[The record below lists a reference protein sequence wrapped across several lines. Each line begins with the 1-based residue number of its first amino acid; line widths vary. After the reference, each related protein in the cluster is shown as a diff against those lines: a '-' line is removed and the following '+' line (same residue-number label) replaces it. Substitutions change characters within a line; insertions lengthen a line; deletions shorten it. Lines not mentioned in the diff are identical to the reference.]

1 MSPKIIY
8 KQRHRDPCRKGRPY
22 TTTANAEHLKYI
34 GTREGVLPTDETA
47 SHLKYIGQRPGTLE
61 TENASNGL
69 FGYIN
74 GAFTP
79 STEMTAAQGYIRN
92 ISKQHD
98 IFRCCF
104 SFTPDSAAEAGLHA
118 LADWQRFVSSSMNK
132 IAKYMEMK
140 IENIEWYAAVHLKE
154 GQPHVH
160 IMYWDKEQKIRRNK
174 VDPKICDNIR
184 IDVINDTYHSQFVQ
198 LREKENHL
206 TSDLRTEVN
215 STANN
220 AMLRNASDQNTEIVL
235 QMLNSLYRKLPSK
248 GRLAYAFMPQE
259 IKEELNRLTHF
270 IINSS
275 EQTTPIY
282 SELLHTRQIYNEM
295 LHSSDTNWGRYNLA
309 KYKDKLCEDIE
320 QQMGNVILKA
330 LSKEKKQ
337 NKTILDN
344 DMFNSESYELPS
356 QPDEPQTEE
365 TTPPTEKRY
374 YIRWSKDF
382 KAARAAAQGQDIGK
396 ALRLY
401 KSEVSK
407 GNVLAIY
414 EIADIFHRG
423 LATSTEEKIFALFSN
438 ALERFMQVET
448 TATTMKPY
456 LQYRIGRMFYD
467 GYGTKTDM
475 ETALKWLEQAANGS
489 MDAAKA
495 EAQSRHGCRQ
505 PSFGTGNHN
514 AQYTVGK
521 MYRDGTGTAPNMEK
535 AILYISR
542 AAESGNVYAKAAL
555 ARLYL
560 RSDKPSRHY
569 QAETILNQLIKQST
583 GEQKSYFESVL
594 GAAYYYSDTLRDTAK
609 AKGLLE
615 RAAQNGSEYAAV
627 LLSRIAGHERNAVD
641 SLLCSLMAL
650 LNSAEHYSNLD
661 LQNASK
667 LLFGRGDLSKE
678 MIAELIYKRQDKE
691 NTSQR

>member
-1 MSPKIIY
+1 MPPKIIY

-34 GTREGVLPTDETA
+34 GTREGVLPTDETT

-61 TENASNGL
+61 TGNAANGL

-74 GAFTP
+74 GAFAP
-79 STEMTAAQGYIRN
+79 STDMTAAQGYIRN

-118 LADWQRFVSSSMNK
+118 LADWQRFVLASMNK
-132 IAKYMEMK
+132 IAKNMEIK

-160 IMYWDKEQKIRRNK
+160 IMYWDKEQKIRRNT

-184 IDVINDTYHSQFVQ
+184 IDVIKDTYHSQFVQ

-206 TSDLRTEVN
+206 TSALRTEVN

-259 IKEELNRLTHF
+259 IKEGLNRLTYF

-275 EQTTPIY
+275 EQATPIY

-456 LQYRIGRMFYD
+456 LQYRIGRMLYD

-489 MDAAKA
+489 
-495 EAQSRHGCRQ
+495 
-505 PSFGTGNHN
+505 NHN

-521 MYRDGTGTAPNMEK
+521 MYRDGTGTAPNMEN

-560 RSDKPSRHY
+560 CSDEHSRHY

-583 GEQKSYFESVL
+583 GEQKSYFESIL

-609 AKGLLE
+609 AKELLE

-627 LLSRIAGHERNAVD
+627 LLSRIAEHERNAVN
-641 SLLCSLMAL
+641 SLLCTLMAL
-650 LNSAEHYSNLD
+650 LNSAEHYSNVD

>member
-1 MSPKIIY
+1 MPTKIIY

-34 GTREGVLPTDETA
+34 GTREGVLPTDETT

-61 TENASNGL
+61 TGNAANGL

-74 GAFTP
+74 GAFAP
-79 STEMTAAQGYIRN
+79 STDMTAAQGYIRN

-118 LADWQRFVSSSMNK
+118 LADWQRFVLASMNK
-132 IAKYMEMK
+132 IAKNMEIK

-184 IDVINDTYHSQFVQ
+184 IDVIKDTYHSQFVQ

-206 TSDLRTEVN
+206 TSALRTEVN

-220 AMLRNASDQNTEIVL
+220 AMLRNASDQNAEIVL

-248 GRLAYAFMPQE
+248 GRLVYAFMPQE
-259 IKEELNRLTHF
+259 IKEELNRLTRF
-270 IINSS
+270 IIDSS
-275 EQTTPIY
+275 EQATQTY

-309 KYKDKLCEDIE
+309 KYKDRLCEDIE

-337 NKTILDN
+337 NKTNLDN
-344 DMFNSESYELPS
+344 DMFNSESYEPPVP
-356 QPDEPQTEE
+356 PDEPQTGEI
-365 TTPPTEKRY
+365 PPPAEKRY

-382 KAARAAAQGQDIGK
+382 KAARAAEQGQDIGK

-401 KSEVSK
+401 KSEASK

-414 EIADIFHRG
+414 EIADIFRRG
-423 LATSTEEKIFALFSN
+423 LAKLNPFNGTFCKNSSSKSSI
-438 ALERFMQVET
+438 
-448 TATTMKPY
+448 KPADELIVNIKFLNTLAVDFFGFVNLNPLY
-456 LQYRIGRMFYD
+456 KRVQECL
-467 GYGTKTDM
+467 
-475 ETALKWLEQAANGS
+475 
-489 MDAAKA
+489 
-495 EAQSRHGCRQ
+495 RQ
-505 PSFGTGNHN
+505 F
-514 AQYTVGK
+514 V
-521 MYRDGTGTAPNMEK
+521 
-535 AILYISR
+535 
-542 AAESGNVYAKAAL
+542 NVC
-555 ARLYL
+555 
-560 RSDKPSRHY
+560 
-569 QAETILNQLIKQST
+569 
-583 GEQKSYFESVL
+583 
-594 GAAYYYSDTLRDTAK
+594 
-609 AKGLLE
+609 
-615 RAAQNGSEYAAV
+615 V
-627 LLSRIAGHERNAVD
+627 LLD
-641 SLLCSLMAL
+641 
-650 LNSAEHYSNLD
+650 
-661 LQNASK
+661 
-667 LLFGRGDLSKE
+667 
-678 MIAELIYKRQDKE
+678 
-691 NTSQR
+691 

>member
-1 MSPKIIY
+1 MPPKIIF

-61 TENASNGL
+61 TENAANGL

-74 GAFTP
+74 GAFAT
-79 STEMTAAQGYIRN
+79 STDMTAAQGYIRN

-118 LADWQRFVSSSMNK
+118 LADWQRFISASMNK
-132 IAKYMEMK
+132 IAKYMEIK

-154 GQPHVH
+154 EQPHVH
-160 IMYWDKEQKIRRNK
+160 IMYWAKEQKIRRNK

-184 IDVINDTYHSQFVQ
+184 IDVIKDTYHSQFVQ

-220 AMLRNASDQNTEIVL
+220 AMLRNASDQNAEIVL
-235 QMLNSLYRKLPSK
+235 QMLDSLYRKLPSK
-248 GRLAYAFMPQE
+248 GRLTYAFMPQE

-270 IINSS
+270 IIDSS
-275 EQTTPIY
+275 EQATQNY

-309 KYKDKLCEDIE
+309 KYHRK
-320 QQMGNVILKA
+320 GAA
-330 LSKEKKQ
+330 L
-337 NKTILDN
+337 I
-344 DMFNSESYELPS
+344 
-356 QPDEPQTEE
+356 
-365 TTPPTEKRY
+365 
-374 YIRWSKDF
+374 
-382 KAARAAAQGQDIGK
+382 
-396 ALRLY
+396 
-401 KSEVSK
+401 KSEASK

-414 EIADIFHRG
+414 EIADIFRRG

-489 MDAAKA
+489 
-495 EAQSRHGCRQ
+495 
-505 PSFGTGNHN
+505 NHN
-514 AQYTVGK
+514 AQYTIGK

-535 AILYISR
+535 ASLYISR
-542 AAESGNVYAKAAL
+542 AAECGNVYAKAAL
-555 ARLYL
+555 AWLYL

-569 QAETILNQLIKQST
+569 QTEIVLNQLIKQAT

-594 GAAYYYSDTLRDTAK
+594 GAAYYYFDTLRDTAK
-609 AKGLLE
+609 AKELLE

>member
-1 MSPKIIY
+1 MPPKIIY

-61 TENASNGL
+61 TQNSANGL

-74 GAFTP
+74 GAFAP

-184 IDVINDTYHSQFVQ
+184 IDVIKDTYHSQFVQ
-198 LREKENHL
+198 IREKENHL

-215 STANN
+215 ATANN
-220 AMLRNASDQNTEIVL
+220 AMLRNDSGQNAEIVL

-270 IINSS
+270 IIDNS
-275 EQTTPIY
+275 EQATQTY
-282 SELLHTRQIYNEM
+282 SELLHTQQIYNEM

-344 DMFNSESYELPS
+344 DMFNSESYEPPVP
-356 QPDEPQTEE
+356 PDEPQTEE

-456 LQYRIGRMFYD
+456 LQYRIGRMLYD

-489 MDAAKA
+489 
-495 EAQSRHGCRQ
+495 
-505 PSFGTGNHN
+505 NHN

-521 MYRDGTGTAPNMEK
+521 MYRDGTGTAPNMEN

-560 RSDKPSRHY
+560 CSDEHSRHY

-583 GEQKSYFESVL
+583 GEQKSYFESIL

-609 AKGLLE
+609 AKELLE

>member
-1 MSPKIIY
+1 MPPKIIF

-61 TENASNGL
+61 TENSANGL

-74 GAFTP
+74 GAFAP

-184 IDVINDTYHSQFVQ
+184 IDVIKDTYHSQFVQ

-206 TSDLRTEVN
+206 TSALRTEVN

-220 AMLRNASDQNTEIVL
+220 AMLRNASDQNAEIVL
-235 QMLNSLYRKLPSK
+235 QMLDSLYRKLPSK
-248 GRLAYAFMPQE
+248 GRLVYAFMPQE

-270 IINSS
+270 IIDNS
-275 EQTTPIY
+275 EQATQIY

-320 QQMGNVILKA
+320 QQMGNVILKVI
-330 LSKEKKQ
+330 SKEKKQ

-344 DMFNSESYELPS
+344 DMFNSESYEPPVP
-356 QPDEPQTEE
+356 PDEPQTGEI
-365 TTPPTEKRY
+365 PPPAEKRY

-382 KAARAAAQGQDIGK
+382 KAARAAEQGQDIGK

-401 KSEVSK
+401 KSEASK

-414 EIADIFHRG
+414 ESADIFRRG

-438 ALERFMQVET
+438 ALEHFMQVET

-489 MDAAKA
+489 
-495 EAQSRHGCRQ
+495 
-505 PSFGTGNHN
+505 NHN

-521 MYRDGTGTAPNMEK
+521 MYRDGTGTAPNMKK

-555 ARLYL
+555 AWLYL

-569 QAETILNQLIKQST
+569 QAEIVLNQLIKQAT
-583 GEQKSYFESVL
+583 GEQKNYFESVL

-609 AKGLLE
+609 AKELLE

-650 LNSAEHYSNLD
+650 LNSAEHYSNVD

-678 MIAELIYKRQDKE
+678 

>member
-1 MSPKIIY
+1 MPPKIIY

-34 GTREGVLPTDETA
+34 GTREGVLPTDETT

-61 TENASNGL
+61 TGNAANGL

-74 GAFTP
+74 GAFAP
-79 STEMTAAQGYIRN
+79 STDMTAAQGYIRN

-118 LADWQRFVSSSMNK
+118 LADWQRFVLASMNK
-132 IAKYMEMK
+132 IAKNMEIK

-184 IDVINDTYHSQFVQ
+184 IDVIKDTYHSQFVQ

-206 TSDLRTEVN
+206 TSALRTEVN

-220 AMLRNASDQNTEIVL
+220 AMLRNASDQNAEIVL

-248 GRLAYAFMPQE
+248 GRLVYAFMPQE
-259 IKEELNRLTHF
+259 IKEELNRLTRF
-270 IINSS
+270 IIDSS
-275 EQTTPIY
+275 EQATQTY

-309 KYKDKLCEDIE
+309 KYKDRLCEDIE

-337 NKTILDN
+337 NKTNLDN
-344 DMFNSESYELPS
+344 DMFNSESYEPPVP
-356 QPDEPQTEE
+356 PDEPQTGEI
-365 TTPPTEKRY
+365 PPPAEKRY

-456 LQYRIGRMFYD
+456 LQYRIGRMLYD

-489 MDAAKA
+489 
-495 EAQSRHGCRQ
+495 
-505 PSFGTGNHN
+505 NHN

-521 MYRDGTGTAPNMEK
+521 MYRDGTGTAPNMEN

-560 RSDKPSRHY
+560 CSDEHSRHY
-569 QAETILNQLIKQST
+569 QAETILNQLIKQAT
-583 GEQKSYFESVL
+583 GEQKSYFESIL
-594 GAAYYYSDTLRDTAK
+594 GAAYYYSDTLRDSAK
-609 AKGLLE
+609 AKELLE

>member
-1 MSPKIIY
+1 MPPKIIY

-34 GTREGVLPTDETA
+34 GTREGVLPTDETT

-61 TENASNGL
+61 TGNAANGL

-74 GAFTP
+74 GAFAP
-79 STEMTAAQGYIRN
+79 STDMTAAQGYIRN

-184 IDVINDTYHSQFVQ
+184 IDVIKDTYHSQFVQ
-198 LREKENHL
+198 IREKENHL

-215 STANN
+215 ATANN
-220 AMLRNASDQNTEIVL
+220 AMLRNDSGQNAEIVL

-270 IINSS
+270 IIDNS
-275 EQTTPIY
+275 EQATQTY
-282 SELLHTRQIYNEM
+282 SELLHTQQIYNEM

-344 DMFNSESYELPS
+344 DMFNSESYEPPVP
-356 QPDEPQTEE
+356 PDEPQTEE

-456 LQYRIGRMFYD
+456 LQYRIGRMLYD

-489 MDAAKA
+489 
-495 EAQSRHGCRQ
+495 
-505 PSFGTGNHN
+505 NHN

-521 MYRDGTGTAPNMEK
+521 MYRDGTGTAPNMEN

-560 RSDKPSRHY
+560 CSDEHSRHY

-583 GEQKSYFESVL
+583 GEQKSYFESIL

-609 AKGLLE
+609 AKELLE

-627 LLSRIAGHERNAVD
+627 LLSRIAEHERNAVN

-650 LNSAEHYSNLD
+650 LNSAEHYSNVD

>member
-1 MSPKIIY
+1 MPPKIIF
-8 KQRHRDPCRKGRPY
+8 KQRHRDPYRKGRPY

-61 TENASNGL
+61 TGNAANGL

-74 GAFTP
+74 GKFAP
-79 STEMTAAQGYIRN
+79 STEITAAQGYIRN

-132 IAKYMEMK
+132 IAKYMEIK

-154 GQPHVH
+154 EQPHVH

-184 IDVINDTYHSQFVQ
+184 IDVIKDTYHSQFVQ

-215 STANN
+215 TTANN
-220 AMLRNASDQNTEIVL
+220 AMLRNASDQNAEIVL

-248 GRLAYAFMPQE
+248 GRLVYAFMPQE
-259 IKEELNRLTHF
+259 IKEELNRLTRF
-270 IINSS
+270 IIDSS
-275 EQTTPIY
+275 EQATQTY

-337 NKTILDN
+337 NKTNLDN
-344 DMFNSESYELPS
+344 DMFNSESYEPPVP
-356 QPDEPQTEE
+356 PDEPQTGEI
-365 TTPPTEKRY
+365 PPPAEKRY

-382 KAARAAAQGQDIGK
+382 KAARAAEQGQDIGK

-401 KSEVSK
+401 KSEASK

-414 EIADIFHRG
+414 EIADIFRRG
-423 LATSTEEKIFALFSN
+423 LATSTEEKLFALFSN

-489 MDAAKA
+489 
-495 EAQSRHGCRQ
+495 
-505 PSFGTGNHN
+505 NHN

-521 MYRDGTGTAPNMEK
+521 MYRDGTGTAPNMEN

-560 RSDKPSRHY
+560 CSDEHSRHY

-583 GEQKSYFESVL
+583 GEQKSYFESIL

-609 AKGLLE
+609 AKELLE

>member
-1 MSPKIIY
+1 MPPKIIY

-34 GTREGVLPTDETA
+34 GTREGVLPTDET
-47 SHLKYIGQRPGTLE
+47 
-61 TENASNGL
+61 
-69 FGYIN
+69 
-74 GAFTP
+74 
-79 STEMTAAQGYIRN
+79 
-92 ISKQHD
+92 
-98 IFRCCF
+98 
-104 SFTPDSAAEAGLHA
+104 
-118 LADWQRFVSSSMNK
+118 
-132 IAKYMEMK
+132 
-140 IENIEWYAAVHLKE
+140 
-154 GQPHVH
+154 
-160 IMYWDKEQKIRRNK
+160 
-174 VDPKICDNIR
+174 
-184 IDVINDTYHSQFVQ
+184 
-198 LREKENHL
+198 
-206 TSDLRTEVN
+206 DLRAEVN
-215 STANN
+215 TTANN
-220 AMLRNASDQNTEIVL
+220 AMLRNDSDQNAEIVL
-235 QMLNSLYRKLPSK
+235 QMLDSLYRKLPSK
-248 GRLAYAFMPQE
+248 GRLVYAFMPQE
-259 IKEELNRLTHF
+259 IKEELNTLAHF
-270 IINSS
+270 IIDSS
-275 EQTTPIY
+275 ELATQIY

-337 NKTILDN
+337 NKTNLDN
-344 DMFNSESYELPS
+344 DMFNSESYEPPA
-356 QPDEPQTEE
+356 QPDEPQPEE
-365 TTPPTEKRY
+365 TPLPAEKCY

-382 KAARAAAQGQDIGK
+382 KAARAAERGQDIGK

-401 KSEVSK
+401 KSEASK

-414 EIADIFHRG
+414 EIADIFRRG

-475 ETALKWLEQAANGS
+475 VAAIKWLEQAANGS

-560 RSDKPSRHY
+560 RSDVPTQHY

-583 GEQKSYFESVL
+583 GEQKSYFESIL

-609 AKGLLE
+609 AKELLE
-615 RAAQNGSEYAAV
+615 RAAQDGSEYAAV
-627 LLSRIAGHERNAVD
+627 LLSRIAEHERNAVD

>member
-1 MSPKIIY
+1 MPTKIIY
-8 KQRHRDPCRKGRPY
+8 KQRHRDPYRKGRPY

-61 TENASNGL
+61 TGNAANGL

-74 GAFTP
+74 GAFAP

-118 LADWQRFVSSSMNK
+118 LADWQSFVSSSMNK

-140 IENIEWYAAVHLKE
+140 IKNIEWYAAVHLKE

-184 IDVINDTYHSQFVQ
+184 IDVIKDTYHSQFVQ

-206 TSDLRTEVN
+206 TSALRTEVN

-220 AMLRNASDQNTEIVL
+220 AMLRNASDQNAEIVL
-235 QMLNSLYRKLPSK
+235 QMLDSLYRKLPSK
-248 GRLAYAFMPQE
+248 GRLVYAFMPQE

-270 IINSS
+270 IIDNS
-275 EQTTPIY
+275 EQATQIY

-320 QQMGNVILKA
+320 QQMGNVILKV

-344 DMFNSESYELPS
+344 DMFNSESYEPPA

-365 TTPPTEKRY
+365 TPPPAEKRY

-382 KAARAAAQGQDIGK
+382 KAARAAAREQDIGK

-401 KSEVSK
+401 KSEASK

-414 EIADIFHRG
+414 EIADIFRRG

-489 MDAAKA
+489 
-495 EAQSRHGCRQ
+495 
-505 PSFGTGNHN
+505 NHN
-514 AQYTVGK
+514 AQYAVGK

-569 QAETILNQLIKQST
+569 QAEIVLTQLIKQAT
-583 GEQKSYFESVL
+583 GEQKSYFESVM

-609 AKGLLE
+609 AKELLE

-627 LLSRIAGHERNAVD
+627 LLNRIAGHEHNAVD
-641 SLLCSLMAL
+641 SLLCSLTAL
-650 LNSAEHYSNLD
+650 LNSAEHYSNVN

-678 MIAELIYKRQDKE
+678 MIAELTYKRQDKE

>member
-1 MSPKIIY
+1 MS
-8 KQRHRDPCRKGRPY
+8 
-22 TTTANAEHLKYI
+22 
-34 GTREGVLPTDETA
+34 TDEAA

-61 TENASNGL
+61 SESAANGL

-74 GAFTP
+74 GAFAP

-118 LADWQRFVSSSMNK
+118 LADWQRFVSASMSK

-184 IDVINDTYHSQFVQ
+184 IDVIKDTYHSQFVQ

-206 TSDLRTEVN
+206 TSDLRAEVN
-215 STANN
+215 ATANN
-220 AMLRNASDQNTEIVL
+220 AMLWNDSDQNAEIVL
-235 QMLNSLYRKLPSK
+235 QMLDSLYRKLPSK

-270 IINSS
+270 IIDSS
-275 EQTTPIY
+275 EQATQIY
-282 SELLHTRQIYNEM
+282 SALLHTRQIYNEM

-344 DMFNSESYELPS
+344 DMFNSESYEPPA

-382 KAARAAAQGQDIGK
+382 KAARAAEQGQDIRK

-401 KSEVSK
+401 KSEAAK

-414 EIADIFHRG
+414 EIADIFRRG

-475 ETALKWLEQAANGS
+475 VTAIKWLEQAANGS
-489 MDAAKA
+489 
-495 EAQSRHGCRQ
+495 
-505 PSFGTGNHN
+505 NHN

-521 MYRDGTGTAPNMEK
+521 MYRDGTGTAPNMEN

-560 RSDKPSRHY
+560 RSDEHSRHY

-583 GEQKSYFESVL
+583 GEQKSYFESIL

-609 AKGLLE
+609 AKELLE

-627 LLSRIAGHERNAVD
+627 LLSRIAEHERNAVN

-650 LNSAEHYSNLD
+650 LNSAEHYSNVD

>member
-1 MSPKIIY
+1 MPPKIIY

-34 GTREGVLPTDETA
+34 GTREGVLPTDETT

-61 TENASNGL
+61 TGNAANGL

-74 GAFTP
+74 GAFAP
-79 STEMTAAQGYIRN
+79 STDMTAAQGYIRN

-184 IDVINDTYHSQFVQ
+184 IDVIKDTYHSQFVQ
-198 LREKENHL
+198 IREKENHL

-215 STANN
+215 ATANN
-220 AMLRNASDQNTEIVL
+220 AMLRNDSGQNAEIVL

-270 IINSS
+270 IIDNS
-275 EQTTPIY
+275 EQATQTY
-282 SELLHTRQIYNEM
+282 SELLHTQQIYNEM

-344 DMFNSESYELPS
+344 DMFNSESYEPPVP
-356 QPDEPQTEE
+356 PDEPQTEE

-456 LQYRIGRMFYD
+456 LQYRIGRMLYD

-489 MDAAKA
+489 
-495 EAQSRHGCRQ
+495 
-505 PSFGTGNHN
+505 NHN

-521 MYRDGTGTAPNMEK
+521 MYRDGTGTAPNMEN

-560 RSDKPSRHY
+560 CSDEHSRHY

-583 GEQKSYFESVL
+583 GEQKSYFESIL
-594 GAAYYYSDTLRDTAK
+594 GAAYYYSHTLRDTAK
-609 AKGLLE
+609 AKELLE

-627 LLSRIAGHERNAVD
+627 LLSRIAEHERNAVN

-650 LNSAEHYSNLD
+650 LNSAEHYSNVD

>member
-1 MSPKIIY
+1 MPPKIIY
-8 KQRHRDPCRKGRPY
+8 KQRHSDPYRKGRPY

-61 TENASNGL
+61 SDNTANGL

-74 GAFTP
+74 GAFAP
-79 STEMTAAQGYIRN
+79 STDMTAAQGYIRN
-92 ISKQHD
+92 VSKQHD

-184 IDVINDTYHSQFVQ
+184 IDVIKDTYHSQFVQ

-206 TSDLRTEVN
+206 TSALRTEVN

-220 AMLRNASDQNTEIVL
+220 AMLRNASDQNAEIVL
-235 QMLNSLYRKLPSK
+235 QMLDSLYRKLPSK
-248 GRLAYAFMPQE
+248 GRLVYAFMPQE

-275 EQTTPIY
+275 EQATPIY

-337 NKTILDN
+337 NKTNLDN
-344 DMFNSESYELPS
+344 DMFNSESYEPPA
-356 QPDEPQTEE
+356 QPDEPQPEE
-365 TTPPTEKRY
+365 TPLPAEKCY

-382 KAARAAAQGQDIGK
+382 KAARAAEQGQDIGK

-401 KSEVSK
+401 KSEAAK

-414 EIADIFHRG
+414 EIADIFRRG

-438 ALERFMQVET
+438 ALEHFMQVET

-489 MDAAKA
+489 
-495 EAQSRHGCRQ
+495 
-505 PSFGTGNHN
+505 NHN

-521 MYRDGTGTAPNMEK
+521 MYRDGTGTAPNMKK

-555 ARLYL
+555 AWLYL

-569 QAETILNQLIKQST
+569 QAEIVLNQLIKQAT
-583 GEQKSYFESVL
+583 GEQKNYFESVL

-609 AKGLLE
+609 AKELLE

-650 LNSAEHYSNLD
+650 LNSAEHYSNVD

>member
-1 MSPKIIY
+1 MKMPKY
-8 KQRHRDPCRKGRPY
+8 LY
-22 TTTANAEHLKYI
+22 
-34 GTREGVLPTDETA
+34 
-47 SHLKYIGQRPGTLE
+47 
-61 TENASNGL
+61 SN
-69 FGYIN
+69 
-74 GAFTP
+74 
-79 STEMTAAQGYIRN
+79 
-92 ISKQHD
+92 D
-98 IFRCCF
+98 VV
-104 SFTPDSAAEAGLHA
+104 
-118 LADWQRFVSSSMNK
+118 ADW
-132 IAKYMEMK
+132 
-140 IENIEWYAAVHLKE
+140 H
-154 GQPHVH
+154 
-160 IMYWDKEQKIRRNK
+160 
-174 VDPKICDNIR
+174 
-184 IDVINDTYHSQFVQ
+184 
-198 LREKENHL
+198 
-206 TSDLRTEVN
+206 
-215 STANN
+215 
-220 AMLRNASDQNTEIVL
+220 
-235 QMLNSLYRKLPSK
+235 
-248 GRLAYAFMPQE
+248 
-259 IKEELNRLTHF
+259 
-270 IINSS
+270 
-275 EQTTPIY
+275 
-282 SELLHTRQIYNEM
+282 
-295 LHSSDTNWGRYNLA
+295 
-309 KYKDKLCEDIE
+309 KLCEDIE

-344 DMFNSESYELPS
+344 DMFNSESYEPPA
-356 QPDEPQTEE
+356 QQDEPQADEIP
-365 TTPPTEKRY
+365 PPTEKRY

-382 KAARAAAQGQDIGK
+382 KAARAAARERDIGK

-401 KSEVSK
+401 KSEASK
-407 GNVLAIY
+407 GNG
-414 EIADIFHRG
+414 IADIFRRG

-475 ETALKWLEQAANGS
+475 ATAIKWLEQAANGS

-495 EAQSRHGCRQ
+495 EAQSRQ

-560 RSDKPSRHY
+560 RSDEPSRHY
-569 QAETILNQLIKQST
+569 QTETILNQLIKQAT
-583 GEQKSYFESVL
+583 GEQKSYFESIL
-594 GAAYYYSDTLRDTAK
+594 GAAYYYSDTLRDSAK
-609 AKGLLE
+609 AKELLE

>member
-1 MSPKIIY
+1 MPPKIIY

-34 GTREGVLPTDETA
+34 GTREGVLPTDET
-47 SHLKYIGQRPGTLE
+47 
-61 TENASNGL
+61 
-69 FGYIN
+69 
-74 GAFTP
+74 
-79 STEMTAAQGYIRN
+79 
-92 ISKQHD
+92 
-98 IFRCCF
+98 
-104 SFTPDSAAEAGLHA
+104 
-118 LADWQRFVSSSMNK
+118 
-132 IAKYMEMK
+132 
-140 IENIEWYAAVHLKE
+140 
-154 GQPHVH
+154 
-160 IMYWDKEQKIRRNK
+160 
-174 VDPKICDNIR
+174 
-184 IDVINDTYHSQFVQ
+184 
-198 LREKENHL
+198 
-206 TSDLRTEVN
+206 DLRAEVN
-215 STANN
+215 TTANN
-220 AMLRNASDQNTEIVL
+220 AMLRNDSDQNAEIVL

-259 IKEELNRLTHF
+259 IKEELNRLAHF
-270 IINSS
+270 IIDSS
-275 EQTTPIY
+275 EQATQIY

-344 DMFNSESYELPS
+344 DMFNSESYEPPA
-356 QPDEPQTEE
+356 QPDEPHTDEI
-365 TTPPTEKRY
+365 PPPAEKRY

-382 KAARAAAQGQDIGK
+382 KAARAAAREQDIGK

-401 KSEVSK
+401 KSEASK

-414 EIADIFHRG
+414 EIADIFRRG
-423 LATSTEEKIFALFSN
+423 LAISTEEKIFALFSN

-448 TATTMKPY
+448 TATIMKPY

-475 ETALKWLEQAANGS
+475 VTALKWLEQAANGS

-505 PSFGTGNHN
+505 PSFSTGNHN
-514 AQYTVGK
+514 AQYTIGK

-560 RSDKPSRHY
+560 RSDEPSRHY
-569 QAETILNQLIKQST
+569 QTETILNQLIKQAT

-609 AKGLLE
+609 AKELLE

>member
-1 MSPKIIY
+1 MPPKIIY

-34 GTREGVLPTDETA
+34 GTREGVLPTDETT

-61 TENASNGL
+61 TGNAANGL

-74 GAFTP
+74 GAFAP
-79 STEMTAAQGYIRN
+79 STDMTAAQGYIRN

-184 IDVINDTYHSQFVQ
+184 IDVIKDTYHSQFVQ
-198 LREKENHL
+198 IREKENHL

-215 STANN
+215 ATANN
-220 AMLRNASDQNTEIVL
+220 AMLRNDSGQNAEIVL

-270 IINSS
+270 IIDNS
-275 EQTTPIY
+275 EQATQTY
-282 SELLHTRQIYNEM
+282 SELLHTQQIYNEM

-344 DMFNSESYELPS
+344 DMFNSESYEPPVP
-356 QPDEPQTEE
+356 PDEPQTEE

-456 LQYRIGRMFYD
+456 LQYRIGRMLYD

-489 MDAAKA
+489 
-495 EAQSRHGCRQ
+495 
-505 PSFGTGNHN
+505 NHN
-514 AQYTVGK
+514 AQYMVGK
-521 MYRDGTGTAPNMEK
+521 MYRDGTGTAPNMEN

-560 RSDKPSRHY
+560 CSDEHSRHY

-583 GEQKSYFESVL
+583 GEQKSYFESIL

-609 AKGLLE
+609 AKELLE

-627 LLSRIAGHERNAVD
+627 LLSRIAEHERNAVN

-650 LNSAEHYSNLD
+650 LNSAEHYSNVD

>member
-1 MSPKIIY
+1 MPPKIIY
-8 KQRHRDPCRKGRPY
+8 KQRHRDPCRKGKPY

-34 GTREGVLPTDETA
+34 GTREGVLPTDETT

-61 TENASNGL
+61 TGNAANGL

-74 GAFTP
+74 GAFAP
-79 STEMTAAQGYIRN
+79 STDMTAAQGYIRN

-118 LADWQRFVSSSMNK
+118 LADWQRFVLASMNK
-132 IAKYMEMK
+132 IAKNMEIK

-184 IDVINDTYHSQFVQ
+184 IDVIKDTYHSQFVQ

-206 TSDLRTEVN
+206 TSALRTEVN

-259 IKEELNRLTHF
+259 IKEGLNRLTYF

-275 EQTTPIY
+275 EQATPIY

-456 LQYRIGRMFYD
+456 LQYRIGRMLYD

-475 ETALKWLEQAANGS
+475 ETALKWLEQAANS
-489 MDAAKA
+489 
-495 EAQSRHGCRQ
+495 S
-505 PSFGTGNHN
+505 NHN

-521 MYRDGTGTAPNMEK
+521 MYRDGTGTAPNMEN

-560 RSDKPSRHY
+560 CSDEHSRHY

-583 GEQKSYFESVL
+583 GEQKSYFESIL

-609 AKGLLE
+609 AKELLE

-627 LLSRIAGHERNAVD
+627 LLSRIAEHERNAVN
-641 SLLCSLMAL
+641 SLLCTLMAL
-650 LNSAEHYSNLD
+650 LNSAEHYSNVD

>member
-1 MSPKIIY
+1 MPPKIIF
-8 KQRHRDPCRKGRPY
+8 KQRHRDPYKKGKPY
-22 TTTANAEHLKYI
+22 SPASNATHLQYI
-34 GTREGVLPTDETA
+34 GEREGVLPTDETA

-61 TENASNGL
+61 TQNSANGL

-74 GAFTP
+74 GAFAP

-132 IAKYMEMK
+132 IAKYMEIK

-184 IDVINDTYHSQFVQ
+184 IDVIRDTYHSQFVQ

-206 TSDLRTEVN
+206 TSALRAEVN
-215 STANN
+215 TTANN
-220 AMLRNASDQNTEIVL
+220 AMLQNDSDQNAEIVL

-248 GRLAYAFMPQE
+248 GRLVYAFMPHE

-270 IINSS
+270 IIDSS
-275 EQTTPIY
+275 EQAMQIY

-309 KYKDKLCEDIE
+309 QYKDKLCEDIE

-344 DMFNSESYELPS
+344 DMFNSESYELPVP
-356 QPDEPQTEE
+356 PDEPQTEKIP
-365 TTPPTEKRY
+365 PPTEKHY

-382 KAARAAAQGQDIGK
+382 KAARAAEQGQDIGK

-401 KSEVSK
+401 KSEASK

-475 ETALKWLEQAANGS
+475 VTALKWLEQAANGS
-489 MDAAKA
+489 
-495 EAQSRHGCRQ
+495 
-505 PSFGTGNHN
+505 NHN
-514 AQYTVGK
+514 AQYTIGK

-542 AAESGNVYAKAAL
+542 AAESGNVYAKGAL

-569 QAETILNQLIKQST
+569 QAEIVLNQLIKQAT

-594 GAAYYYSDTLRDTAK
+594 GAAYYYSDTLHDTAK
-609 AKGLLE
+609 AKELLE

-627 LLSRIAGHERNAVD
+627 LLNRIAGHERNAVN

-650 LNSAEHYSNLD
+650 FNSAEHYSNLD

-678 MIAELIYKRQDKE
+678 IIAELIYKRQDKE

>member
-1 MSPKIIY
+1 
-8 KQRHRDPCRKGRPY
+8 
-22 TTTANAEHLKYI
+22 
-34 GTREGVLPTDETA
+34 
-47 SHLKYIGQRPGTLE
+47 
-61 TENASNGL
+61 
-69 FGYIN
+69 
-74 GAFTP
+74 
-79 STEMTAAQGYIRN
+79 
-92 ISKQHD
+92 
-98 IFRCCF
+98 
-104 SFTPDSAAEAGLHA
+104 
-118 LADWQRFVSSSMNK
+118 
-132 IAKYMEMK
+132 
-140 IENIEWYAAVHLKE
+140 
-154 GQPHVH
+154 
-160 IMYWDKEQKIRRNK
+160 
-174 VDPKICDNIR
+174 
-184 IDVINDTYHSQFVQ
+184 
-198 LREKENHL
+198 
-206 TSDLRTEVN
+206 
-215 STANN
+215 
-220 AMLRNASDQNTEIVL
+220 MLRNASDQNAEIVL
-235 QMLNSLYRKLPSK
+235 QMLDSLYRKLPSK
-248 GRLAYAFMPQE
+248 GRLVYAFMPQE

-270 IINSS
+270 IIDNS
-275 EQTTPIY
+275 EQATQIY

-320 QQMGNVILKA
+320 QQMGNVILKVI
-330 LSKEKKQ
+330 SKEKKQ

-344 DMFNSESYELPS
+344 DMFNSESYEPPVP
-356 QPDEPQTEE
+356 PDEPQTGEI
-365 TTPPTEKRY
+365 PPPAEKRY

-382 KAARAAAQGQDIGK
+382 KAARAAEQGQDIGK

-401 KSEVSK
+401 KSEASK

-414 EIADIFHRG
+414 EIADIFRRG

-438 ALERFMQVET
+438 ALEHFMQVET

-489 MDAAKA
+489 
-495 EAQSRHGCRQ
+495 
-505 PSFGTGNHN
+505 NHN

-521 MYRDGTGTAPNMEK
+521 MYRDGTGTAPNMKK

-555 ARLYL
+555 AWLYL

-569 QAETILNQLIKQST
+569 QAEIVLNQLIKQAT
-583 GEQKSYFESVL
+583 GEQKNYFESVL

-609 AKGLLE
+609 AKELLE

-650 LNSAEHYSNLD
+650 LNSAEHYSNVD

>member
-1 MSPKIIY
+1 MPPKIIF

-61 TENASNGL
+61 TGNAANGL

-74 GAFTP
+74 GKFAP
-79 STEMTAAQGYIRN
+79 STEITAAQGYIRN
-92 ISKQHD
+92 VSKQHD

-118 LADWQRFVSSSMNK
+118 LADWQRFVSASMNK
-132 IAKYMEMK
+132 IAKYMEIK

-184 IDVINDTYHSQFVQ
+184 IDVIKDTYHSQFVQ
-198 LREKENHL
+198 IREKENHL

-215 STANN
+215 ATANN
-220 AMLRNASDQNTEIVL
+220 AMLRNDSDQNAEIVL

-248 GRLAYAFMPQE
+248 GRLVYAFMPQE
-259 IKEELNRLTHF
+259 IKEELNTLAHF
-270 IINSS
+270 IIDSS
-275 EQTTPIY
+275 EQATQLY

-344 DMFNSESYELPS
+344 EMFNSESYELPS

-365 TTPPTEKRY
+365 IPSPAQRRY

-382 KAARAAAQGQDIGK
+382 KAARAAEREQDIGK

-401 KSEVSK
+401 KSEASK

-475 ETALKWLEQAANGS
+475 VTALKWLEQAANGS
-489 MDAAKA
+489 
-495 EAQSRHGCRQ
+495 
-505 PSFGTGNHN
+505 NHN
-514 AQYTVGK
+514 AQYTIGK

-535 AILYISR
+535 ASLYISR

-569 QAETILNQLIKQST
+569 QAEIVLNQLIKQAT
-583 GEQKSYFESVL
+583 GEQKNYFESVL

-609 AKGLLE
+609 AKELLE

-650 LNSAEHYSNLD
+650 LNSAEHYSNVD

>member
-1 MSPKIIY
+1 MPTKIIY

-74 GAFTP
+74 VAFAP

-104 SFTPDSAAEAGLHA
+104 SFTTDSAAEAGLHA
-118 LADWQRFVSSSMNK
+118 LADWQRFVSASMNK

-184 IDVINDTYHSQFVQ
+184 IDVIKDTYHSQFVQ
-198 LREKENHL
+198 LRKKENHL
-206 TSDLRTEVN
+206 TSDLRAEVN
-215 STANN
+215 TTANY
-220 AMLRNASDQNTEIVL
+220 AMLRNDSDQNAEIVL

-248 GRLAYAFMPQE
+248 GKLAYAFMPQE
-259 IKEELNRLTHF
+259 IKEELNTLAHF
-270 IINSS
+270 IIDSS
-275 EQTTPIY
+275 ELATQIY

-309 KYKDKLCEDIE
+309 KYKYKLCEDIE

-344 DMFNSESYELPS
+344 EMFNSESYELP

-365 TTPPTEKRY
+365 IPPPAEKSY

-382 KAARAAAQGQDIGK
+382 KAARAAERGQDIGK

-401 KSEVSK
+401 KSEAAK

-414 EIADIFHRG
+414 EIADIFRQG

-489 MDAAKA
+489 
-495 EAQSRHGCRQ
+495 
-505 PSFGTGNHN
+505 NHN

-560 RSDKPSRHY
+560 RSDEPSRHY
-569 QAETILNQLIKQST
+569 QTETILNQLIKQAT
-583 GEQKSYFESVL
+583 GEQKSYFESIL

-609 AKGLLE
+609 AKELLE
-615 RAAQNGSEYAAV
+615 RAAQNGSKYAAV

-641 SLLCSLMAL
+641 SLLCLLMAL

>member
-1 MSPKIIY
+1 MPTQIIY

-22 TTTANAEHLKYI
+22 NTTANAEHLKYI

-61 TENASNGL
+61 TENAANGL

-74 GAFTP
+74 GKFAP

-184 IDVINDTYHSQFVQ
+184 IDVIKDTYHSQFVQ
-198 LREKENHL
+198 IREKENHL

-215 STANN
+215 ATANN
-220 AMLRNASDQNTEIVL
+220 AMLRNDSGQNAEIVL

-270 IINSS
+270 IIDNS
-275 EQTTPIY
+275 EQATQTY
-282 SELLHTRQIYNEM
+282 SELLHTQQIYNEM

-344 DMFNSESYELPS
+344 DMFNSESYEPPVP
-356 QPDEPQTEE
+356 PDEPQTEE

-456 LQYRIGRMFYD
+456 LQYRIGRMLYD

-489 MDAAKA
+489 
-495 EAQSRHGCRQ
+495 
-505 PSFGTGNHN
+505 NHN

-521 MYRDGTGTAPNMEK
+521 MYRDGTGTAPNMEN

-560 RSDKPSRHY
+560 CSDEHSRHY

-583 GEQKSYFESVL
+583 GEQKSYFESIL

-609 AKGLLE
+609 AKELLE

-627 LLSRIAGHERNAVD
+627 LLSRIAEHERNAVN

-650 LNSAEHYSNLD
+650 LNSAEHYSNVD

>member
-1 MSPKIIY
+1 MPPKIIF
-8 KQRHRDPCRKGRPY
+8 KQRHSDPYRKGRPY

-61 TENASNGL
+61 SDNTANGL

-74 GAFTP
+74 GAFAP
-79 STEMTAAQGYIRN
+79 STEITAAQGYIRN

-132 IAKYMEMK
+132 IAKYMEIK

-154 GQPHVH
+154 EQPHVH

-184 IDVINDTYHSQFVQ
+184 IDVIKDTYHSQFVQ

-206 TSDLRTEVN
+206 TSDLWAEVN
-215 STANN
+215 ATANN
-220 AMLRNASDQNTEIVL
+220 AMLRNASDQNSEIVL

-270 IINSS
+270 IIDSS
-275 EQTTPIY
+275 EQATQIY

-309 KYKDKLCEDIE
+309 KYKDKLCKNIE

-337 NKTILDN
+337 NKTNLDN
-344 DMFNSESYELPS
+344 DMFNSESYEPPA

-365 TTPPTEKRY
+365 IPSPAQRRY

-382 KAARAAAQGQDIGK
+382 KAARAAEREQDIGK

-401 KSEVSK
+401 KSEASK

-414 EIADIFHRG
+414 EIADIFRRG
-423 LATSTEEKIFALFSN
+423 LAKLNPFNGTSCQISSSKSSIKPADELIVNIKFLNTLTVNIF
-438 ALERFMQVET
+438 RFVNLN
-448 TATTMKPY
+448 P
-456 LQYRIGRMFYD
+456 
-467 GYGTKTDM
+467 
-475 ETALKWLEQAANGS
+475 
-489 MDAAKA
+489 
-495 EAQSRHGCRQ
+495 
-505 PSFGTGNHN
+505 
-514 AQYTVGK
+514 
-521 MYRDGTGTAPNMEK
+521 
-535 AILYISR
+535 LYKR
-542 AAESGNVYAKAAL
+542 VQKCLREFVNVC
-555 ARLYL
+555 
-560 RSDKPSRHY
+560 
-569 QAETILNQLIKQST
+569 
-583 GEQKSYFESVL
+583 
-594 GAAYYYSDTLRDTAK
+594 
-609 AKGLLE
+609 
-615 RAAQNGSEYAAV
+615 V
-627 LLSRIAGHERNAVD
+627 LLD
-641 SLLCSLMAL
+641 
-650 LNSAEHYSNLD
+650 
-661 LQNASK
+661 
-667 LLFGRGDLSKE
+667 
-678 MIAELIYKRQDKE
+678 
-691 NTSQR
+691 

>member
-1 MSPKIIY
+1 MPPKIIY

-34 GTREGVLPTDETA
+34 GTREGVLPTDETT

-61 TENASNGL
+61 TGNAANGL

-74 GAFTP
+74 GAFAP
-79 STEMTAAQGYIRN
+79 STDMTAAQGYIRN

-118 LADWQRFVSSSMNK
+118 LADWQRFVLASMNK
-132 IAKYMEMK
+132 IAKNMEIK

-184 IDVINDTYHSQFVQ
+184 IDVIKDTYHSQFVQ

-206 TSDLRTEVN
+206 TSALRTEVN

-259 IKEELNRLTHF
+259 IKEGLNRLTYF

-275 EQTTPIY
+275 EQATPIY

-456 LQYRIGRMFYD
+456 LQYRIGRMLYD

-489 MDAAKA
+489 
-495 EAQSRHGCRQ
+495 
-505 PSFGTGNHN
+505 NHN

-521 MYRDGTGTAPNMEK
+521 MYRDGTGTAPNMEN

-560 RSDKPSRHY
+560 CSDEHSRHY

-583 GEQKSYFESVL
+583 GEQKSYFESIL

-609 AKGLLE
+609 AKELLE

-627 LLSRIAGHERNAVD
+627 LLSRIAEHERNAVN
-641 SLLCSLMAL
+641 SLLCTLMAL
-650 LNSAEHYSNLD
+650 LNSAEHYSNVD

>member
-1 MSPKIIY
+1 MPPKIIY

-61 TENASNGL
+61 TENAANGL

-74 GAFTP
+74 GAFAP
-79 STEMTAAQGYIRN
+79 STEITAAQGYIRN

-132 IAKYMEMK
+132 IAKYMEIK

-154 GQPHVH
+154 EQPHVH

-184 IDVINDTYHSQFVQ
+184 IDVIKDTYHSQFVQ

-215 STANN
+215 TTANN
-220 AMLRNASDQNTEIVL
+220 AMLRNASDQNAEIVL

-248 GRLAYAFMPQE
+248 GRLVYAFMPQE
-259 IKEELNRLTHF
+259 IKEELNRLTRF
-270 IINSS
+270 IIDSS
-275 EQTTPIY
+275 EQATQTY

-309 KYKDKLCEDIE
+309 KYKDRLCEDIE

-337 NKTILDN
+337 NKTNLDN
-344 DMFNSESYELPS
+344 DMFNSESYEPPVP
-356 QPDEPQTEE
+356 PDEPQTGEI
-365 TTPPTEKRY
+365 PPPAEKRY

-382 KAARAAAQGQDIGK
+382 KAARAAEQGQDIGK

-401 KSEVSK
+401 KSEASK

-414 EIADIFHRG
+414 EIADIFRRG

-489 MDAAKA
+489 
-495 EAQSRHGCRQ
+495 
-505 PSFGTGNHN
+505 NHN

-521 MYRDGTGTAPNMEK
+521 MYRDGTGTAPNMEN

-560 RSDKPSRHY
+560 CSDEHSRHY

-583 GEQKSYFESVL
+583 GEQKSYFESIL

-609 AKGLLE
+609 AKELLE

-627 LLSRIAGHERNAVD
+627 LLSRIAEHERNAVN

-650 LNSAEHYSNLD
+650 LNSAEHYSNVD

>member
-1 MSPKIIY
+1 MPPKIIY

-47 SHLKYIGQRPGTLE
+47 NHLKYIGQRPGTLE
-61 TENASNGL
+61 TQNSANGL

-74 GAFTP
+74 GAFAP
-79 STEMTAAQGYIRN
+79 STEITAAQGYIRN

-184 IDVINDTYHSQFVQ
+184 IDVIKDTYHSQFVQ

-206 TSDLRTEVN
+206 TSDLRAEVN
-215 STANN
+215 TTANN
-220 AMLRNASDQNTEIVL
+220 AMLRNDSDQNAEIVL

-248 GRLAYAFMPQE
+248 GRLVYAFMPQE
-259 IKEELNRLTHF
+259 IKEELNTLAHF
-270 IINSS
+270 IIDSS
-275 EQTTPIY
+275 EQATQLY

-344 DMFNSESYELPS
+344 EMFNSESYELPS

-365 TTPPTEKRY
+365 IPSPAQRRY

-382 KAARAAAQGQDIGK
+382 KAARAAEREQDIGK

-401 KSEVSK
+401 KSEASK

-475 ETALKWLEQAANGS
+475 VTALKWLEQAANGS
-489 MDAAKA
+489 
-495 EAQSRHGCRQ
+495 
-505 PSFGTGNHN
+505 NHN
-514 AQYTVGK
+514 AQYTIGK

-535 AILYISR
+535 ASLYISR

-569 QAETILNQLIKQST
+569 QAEIVLNQLIKQAT
-583 GEQKSYFESVL
+583 GEQKNYFESVL

-609 AKGLLE
+609 AKELLE

-650 LNSAEHYSNLD
+650 LNSAEHYSNVD

>member
-1 MSPKIIY
+1 MPPKIIY

-34 GTREGVLPTDETA
+34 GTREGVLPTDETT

-61 TENASNGL
+61 TGNAANGL

-74 GAFTP
+74 GAFAP
-79 STEMTAAQGYIRN
+79 STDMTAAQGYIRN

-118 LADWQRFVSSSMNK
+118 LADWQRFVLASMNK
-132 IAKYMEMK
+132 IAKNMEIK

-184 IDVINDTYHSQFVQ
+184 IDVIKDTYHSHFVQ

-206 TSDLRTEVN
+206 TSALRTEVN

-259 IKEELNRLTHF
+259 IKEGLNRLTYF

-275 EQTTPIY
+275 EQATPIY

-456 LQYRIGRMFYD
+456 LQYRIGRMLYD

-489 MDAAKA
+489 
-495 EAQSRHGCRQ
+495 
-505 PSFGTGNHN
+505 NHN

-521 MYRDGTGTAPNMEK
+521 MYRDGTGTAPNMEN

-560 RSDKPSRHY
+560 CSDEHSRHY

-583 GEQKSYFESVL
+583 GEQKSYFESIL

-609 AKGLLE
+609 AKELLE

-627 LLSRIAGHERNAVD
+627 LLSRIAEHERNAVN
-641 SLLCSLMAL
+641 SLLCTLMAL
-650 LNSAEHYSNLD
+650 LNSAEHYSNVD

>member
-1 MSPKIIY
+1 MPPKIIY

-34 GTREGVLPTDETA
+34 GTREGVLPTDETT

-61 TENASNGL
+61 TGNAANGL
-69 FGYIN
+69 FGFN
-74 GAFTP
+74 GAFAP
-79 STEMTAAQGYIRN
+79 STDMTAAQGYIRN

-184 IDVINDTYHSQFVQ
+184 IDVIKDTYHSQFVQ
-198 LREKENHL
+198 IREKENHL

-215 STANN
+215 ATANN
-220 AMLRNASDQNTEIVL
+220 AMLRNDSGQNAEIVL

-270 IINSS
+270 IIDNS
-275 EQTTPIY
+275 EQATQTY
-282 SELLHTRQIYNEM
+282 SELLHTQQIYNEM

-344 DMFNSESYELPS
+344 DMFNSESYEPPVP
-356 QPDEPQTEE
+356 PDEPQTEE

-456 LQYRIGRMFYD
+456 LQYRIGRMLYD

-489 MDAAKA
+489 
-495 EAQSRHGCRQ
+495 
-505 PSFGTGNHN
+505 NHN

-521 MYRDGTGTAPNMEK
+521 MYRDGTGTAPNMEN

-560 RSDKPSRHY
+560 CSDEHSRHY

-583 GEQKSYFESVL
+583 GEQKSYFESIL

-609 AKGLLE
+609 AKELLE

-627 LLSRIAGHERNAVD
+627 LLSRIAEHERNAVN

-650 LNSAEHYSNLD
+650 LNSAEHYSNVD

>member
-1 MSPKIIY
+1 MPPKIIY
-8 KQRHRDPCRKGRPY
+8 KQRHRDPCRKGKPY

-34 GTREGVLPTDETA
+34 GTREGVLPTDETT

-61 TENASNGL
+61 TGNAANGL

-74 GAFTP
+74 GAFAP
-79 STEMTAAQGYIRN
+79 STDMTAAQGYIRN

-118 LADWQRFVSSSMNK
+118 LADWQRFVLASMNK
-132 IAKYMEMK
+132 IAKNMEIK

-184 IDVINDTYHSQFVQ
+184 IDVIKDTYHSQFVQ

-206 TSDLRTEVN
+206 TSALRTEVN

-259 IKEELNRLTHF
+259 IKEGLNRLTYF

-275 EQTTPIY
+275 EQATPIY

-456 LQYRIGRMFYD
+456 LQYRIGRMLYD

-489 MDAAKA
+489 
-495 EAQSRHGCRQ
+495 
-505 PSFGTGNHN
+505 NHN

-521 MYRDGTGTAPNMEK
+521 MYRDGTGTAPNMEN

-560 RSDKPSRHY
+560 CSDEHSRHY

-583 GEQKSYFESVL
+583 GEQKSYFESIL

-609 AKGLLE
+609 AKELLE

-627 LLSRIAGHERNAVD
+627 LLSRIAEHERNAVN
-641 SLLCSLMAL
+641 SLLCTLMAL
-650 LNSAEHYSNLD
+650 LNSAEHYSNVD